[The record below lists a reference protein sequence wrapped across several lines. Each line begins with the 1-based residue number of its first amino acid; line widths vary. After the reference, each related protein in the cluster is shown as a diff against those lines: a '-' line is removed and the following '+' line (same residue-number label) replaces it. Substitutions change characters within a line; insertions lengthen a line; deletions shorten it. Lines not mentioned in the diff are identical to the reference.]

1 MPQLDPN
8 PLPPADTPAP
18 PQPSPHEEPT
28 PMLDVHPAHHA
39 ANSWRDFFIHIATIV
54 LGLLIAVSLE
64 QTVEYF
70 HHRLQA
76 TEARELLRRELE
88 VNRQTLE
95 DNDYS
100 LRMHEKHLTAAL
112 AMLAQLRTHTLPPD
126 AHFITNRSWSPMD
139 ASAWKTARES
149 GAAAYLTQEE
159 QSSFDLSSWD
169 AELFNSNS
177 EQASLALGRAT
188 MVTRMGFL
196 AINPASA
203 KLPTDDKPVLMGR
216 SGDKAAEAAWAL
228 RAADVQQLSR
238 LTPVQIDRLELAIQS
253 SLYDDQDLL
262 NTCLNL
268 RRRYILQS
276 KEK

>member
-1 MPQLDPN
+1 
-8 PLPPADTPAP
+8 
-18 PQPSPHEEPT
+18 
-28 PMLDVHPAHHA
+28 MLDVHPAHHA
-39 ANSWRDFFIHIATIV
+39 ATTWRDFFIHIATIV

-70 HHRLQA
+70 HHRHQA
-76 TEARELLRRELE
+76 TEARELLRRELD

-139 ASAWKTARES
+139 ASTWKTARES

-159 QSSFDLSSWD
+159 QSSFDLSSYD
-169 AELFNSNS
+169 VELFNSNS

-188 MVTRMGFL
+188 MVTRMDFL

-216 SGDKAAEAAWAL
+216 SGDEAAEAAWAL

-238 LTPVQIDRLELAIQS
+238 LTPAQIDRLELAIQS